1 MPLKQDDGDLA
12 KKSSQTKVE
21 VRQITREQQREEDL
35 REIELRSSFLAAQAK
50 LF

>member
-12 KKSSQTKVE
+12 KIPSHTKVE

-35 REIELRSSFLAAQAK
+35 REIQLRSSFLAAQAK